1 MYFNINKVI
10 LYIVCYNIFNKI
22 SKRYL
27 KSKNIRRT
35 NKNMKNNTNSKPLII
50 ANTKSY
56 IANLKSFYKLQD
68 SIWQKLEKENYTYMC
83 AVPSS
88 LIYKI
93 EKEEYRAFTV
103 GAQNFETTENGAFT
117 GANTFENIL
126 EAGARFVIVG
136 HSETR
141 EMSDNDDLINLKV
154 RKTISNN
161 FTTIL
166 CVGEKERVGDVEYV
180 DFIKN
185 QLKQDLKNID
195 KNYISKLIIAYEPLW
210 AIGAAKAATSDEAQ
224 EAIIIIRR
232 TLVDMFGID
241 NAKKVKVIYGG
252 SVDADNAKRFVSEA
266 TADGVLVGRACMD
279 ANKFAGIVNSLN
291 SND

>member
-1 MYFNINKVI
+1 
-10 LYIVCYNIFNKI
+10 
-22 SKRYL
+22 
-27 KSKNIRRT
+27 
-35 NKNMKNNTNSKPLII
+35 MKNNTNSKSLII

-56 IANLKSFYKLQD
+56 ITNLKSFYKLQD

-93 EKEEYRAFTV
+93 EKEGYRAFTI
-103 GAQNFETTENGAFT
+103 GAQNFEATENGTFT

-141 EMSDNDDLINLKV
+141 EMSDSDDLVNLKV

-195 KNYISKLIIAYEPLW
+195 KNHISKLIIAYEPLW

-241 NAKKVKVIYGG
+241 NAKKIKVIYGG

-266 TADGVLVGRACMD
+266 TADGVLVGRASMD
-279 ANKFAGIVNSLN
+279 SNKFAGIVNSLN
-291 SND
+291 SNDR